1 MPKPTNRF
9 QWRSQSVFIL
19 VAAGATLSFND
30 FLTSPVLA
38 GQNGGGAFLF
48 LYVFFFF
55 WWAYPC

>member
-1 MPKPTNRF
+1 MPKLTNRF

-48 LYVFFFF
+48 LYVFFF
-55 WWAYPC
+55 Y